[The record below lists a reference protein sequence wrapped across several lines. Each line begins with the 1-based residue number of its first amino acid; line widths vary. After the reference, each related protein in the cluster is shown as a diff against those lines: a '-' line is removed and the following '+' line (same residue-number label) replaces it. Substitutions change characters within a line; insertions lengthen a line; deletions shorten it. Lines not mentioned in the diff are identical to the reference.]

1 MSLLLEKK
9 GVTVLRGV
17 STLFLE
23 EKLNKNSFPLPY
35 HNPCC
40 DLVCVSLRVRLHVV
54 CAYTRMYPCAAQ
66 QTRSRVGQSN
76 ICVPQM
82 HRVYEEMRVRTSY
95 VKLGV
100 VVDGGLACQLSQALV
115 GAVIHH

>member
-9 GVTVLRGV
+9 EL
-17 STLFLE
+17 LFSEACLPSFLKK
-23 EKLNKNSFPLPY
+23 KLNKNSFPLPY

-40 DLVCVSLRVRLHVV
+40 DLVCVSLRARLHVV

-66 QTRSRVGQSN
+66 QTKSRVGQSN

-82 HRVYEEMRVRTSY
+82 NRVYEEMRVRTSY